1 MRLDAKTIRLPS
13 ATKRGRRAKALVQ
26 TILSAAHL
34 YSDGRIEAMSAVFA
48 FRDSGK
54 RYNAR

>member
-13 ATKRGRRAKALVQ
+13 ATKRGRRAKTLVQ

-34 YSDGRIEAMSAVFA
+34 YSDGTIEAG
-48 FRDSGK
+48 FRGQQTS
-54 RYNAR
+54 